1 MTPSDETPVPV
12 GEDRVIDLDAAR
24 AARAEKLGPAP
35 VVRFLGREWPL
46 PAEIPAIAV
55 HAIGELVTMDVD
67 PDHLEDLD
75 PRTMVLFGQAI
86 ESLFGGQWGPL
97 NKAAR
102 KAGTPLSL
110 PDEAVLLEGA
120 MVAYGLDLGESPA
133 SASS

>member
-1 MTPSDETPVPV
+1 MTPSDETPVVV
-12 GEDRVIDLDAAR
+12 GDDRVIDLDAAR

-46 PAEIPAIAV
+46 PAEIPAIAI

-67 PDHLEDLD
+67 PDHLEELD
-75 PRTMVLFGQAI
+75 PKTMVLFGQAI

-110 PDEAVLLEGA
+110 QDEAVLLEGA
-120 MVAYGLDLGESPA
+120 MAAYGLDMGESRA
-133 SASS
+133 SGSS